1 MRATCIICEFCY
13 RLTLLGLF
21 VRRFCFL
28 GPLEALSLFIALL
41 IIRVVFI
48 FGASWGL
55 IFLKIFIVLWIV
67 FFIKVTCSWS
77 LLFSEFFE
85 LSLSKLTIGESS
97 S

>member
-41 IIRVVFI
+41 IIRVAFI

-55 IFLKIFIVLWIV
+55 IFLKILIVL
-67 FFIKVTCSWS
+67 
-77 LLFSEFFE
+77 
-85 LSLSKLTIGESS
+85 
-97 S
+97 